1 MKQFRQTKFQI
12 LTLFS
17 ILVSGM
23 FLVQPFLIQTG
34 QAQEQAS
41 TINAA
46 TDHVELEFNPFNN
59 NRCAQDVRKDY
70 YRY

>member
-1 MKQFRQTKFQI
+1 
-12 LTLFS
+12 
-17 ILVSGM
+17 
-23 FLVQPFLIQTG
+23 VQPFLIQTG

-46 TDHVELEFNPFNN
+46 TDPVELKFNPFNN

-70 YRY
+70 F